1 MFVRVT
7 PAHLLPKECTEQ
19 SMLPGVSNAD
29 LLRALR
35 ALMEH
40 ALGYNRES
48 NLNEI
53 IDLHDRLSRLPST

>member
-1 MFVRVT
+1 
-7 PAHLLPKECTEQ
+7 
-19 SMLPGVSNAD
+19 MLPGVSNAD